1 MVWSGY
7 ICIKIKRMTHKT
19 MQQHFDSLTE
29 SEKALY
35 LERLRQRH
43 YGEWLITAWKDVPIP
58 ASLFMA
64 LVDYEPGEFRDF
76 IRQVYP
82 NYAL

>member
-1 MVWSGY
+1 
-7 ICIKIKRMTHKT
+7 MTHKT

-29 SEKALY
+29 SEKTLY

-43 YGEWLITAWKDVPIP
+43 YGEWLITAWKDLPIP

-64 LVDYEPGEFRDF
+64 LVDYNAPEFADF
-76 IRQVYP
+76 IRQWSP

>member
-1 MVWSGY
+1 MQ
-7 ICIKIKRMTHKT
+7 HKT

-29 SEKALY
+29 SDKTLY

-43 YGEWLITAWKDVPIP
+43 YGQFLITTWADVPIP
-58 ASLFMA
+58 ASLFIA
-64 LVDYEPGEFRDF
+64 FIDHKNGEFADF
-76 IRQVYP
+76 IRQWYP

>member
-1 MVWSGY
+1 
-7 ICIKIKRMTHKT
+7 MTHKT

-29 SEKALY
+29 SDKALY
-35 LERLRQRH
+35 LERLKKRY
-43 YGEWLITAWKDVPIP
+43 YGEYLIIAWADVPIP

-64 LVDYEPGEFRDF
+64 LVDYNAPEFADF
-76 IRQVYP
+76 IRQWSP